1 MGKELRKKLSFQN
14 KSISTNSEVLPWHTV
29 TLTTL
34 NFLLIEL
41 MKFKVALPLPWG
53 TIKMGFFRGDF
64 LEIGIVWDKF
74 SSIIHQL
81 FSMEWNLLDEI
92 LEHPYL
98 LCLN

>member
-1 MGKELRKKLSFQN
+1 M
-14 KSISTNSEVLPWHTV
+14 

-34 NFLLIEL
+34 NFLLMEL
-41 MKFKVALPLPWG
+41 IKFKVALPFPWG
-53 TIKMGFFRGDF
+53 TVKMGFFKGDF
-64 LEIGIVWDKF
+64 LEIGIILAKF

-81 FSMEWNLLDEI
+81 IFTVEWNLLDGI